1 MNWFVSDMGREH
13 IVGVNRQ
20 FMSKICIS
28 HGSKSINLRLEGEIK
43 MEETRYF
50 ELEEPGGHGR
60 VASMAKQADERMV
73 KRLFEAIGIEEIDID
88 GKTDDEVYDLLET
101 ARGYDTPGAHI
112 KLIYLKQIY

>member
-1 MNWFVSDMGREH
+1 
-13 IVGVNRQ
+13 
-20 FMSKICIS
+20 
-28 HGSKSINLRLEGEIK
+28 

-112 KLIYLKQIY
+112 KADLLIAEILAGLGLEKTAQLFRSMPKWFE